1 VATPCHSPRTA
12 LPKPRPGSS
21 PFWAGLPLTH
31 RQICRIG
38 CFSAFCFLPLPLLS
52 SSELEAGATESAAF
66 SSLPSLSPALPTA
79 GISLGRGFLP
89 VVTVLRADA
98 TGVEAGRAQ
107 LSGGQVKPSAP
118 SRPPLRGQRAPAII
132 LSGRLG

>member
-1 VATPCHSPRTA
+1 MPLPSHGVAEAPPR
-12 LPKPRPGSS
+12 SS
-21 PFWAGLPLTH
+21 LFWAGLPLTH

-38 CFSAFCFLPLPLLS
+38 CFTAFCFLPLPLLS

-107 LSGGQVKPSAP
+107 
-118 SRPPLRGQRAPAII
+118 
-132 LSGRLG
+132 